1 MRNDDKDDLLALVL
15 RTLVERDADTGA
27 PSEISRGKARRQFYY
42 DQAGFVVY
50 ADGSEGAFELRYDT
64 VGRLTHVEHLDRALL
79 RRAFDPTGNL
89 AIEGS
94 IELALERIHAA
105 GITPERVRALLDGA
119 LVSPVLTAHPTEV
132 QRKSILDCQAEI
144 SRLLTERDRTRLTPE
159 EQAHSDTEL
168 RRVVLT
174 LWQTRVLRELRLTV
188 DDEIENGLSYYRR
201 TFFRELP
208 RLYGEI
214 EDRLAG
220 LGAAPAAVELWAP
233 SLAGDERFADW
244 FAKFARQSL
253 SRRDVV
259 PFLRSIAAYD
269 LVDVFPAVRVPA
281 LVLHRTDDA
290 LIPVSHARWIAQQ
303 IPEARLVELPGVD
316 HLPFA
321 GDAEAVAGEIEAFLV
336 GPGASEP
343 RGRRLLTVVATDIAD
358 ATSMMTRLGDRAWRE
373 LLAAHDRELDEH
385 LARFGGRRVTPL
397 SESCLA
403 VFDGPA
409 RAIRCAVGIVD
420 AAARLGLGVR
430 AGLHCGECETVE
442 DDVRGIA
449 VHIGGSIAEL
459 ARPGEVLASGTV
471 RDLVAGSGI
480 RFGPGRDV
488 ELQGLPGRRTVLPV
502 RAGGASPEDIR
513 RLAIEQAN
521 VLRRD
526 GEYWTVAYEGTVAT
540 LRDSKGL
547 RDLARL
553 LAAPGRELH
562 VLDLATEQ
570 AAEGEAISRRA
581 AADAGLH
588 LDSGAAEP
596 VIDEAA
602 RTAYRQRLAA
612 IEQELDDAHTRRDAD
627 AAARARV
634 EREALV
640 EQLTAAYGL
649 GGRPRRTPD
658 HVERARKTVSRR
670 IRSALRR
677 IDDLHPALGRHLHAS
692 LRTGVYCS
700 YQPEHDLHWTIK
712 TS

>member
-1 MRNDDKDDLLALVL
+1 MGPPTVQFAQAGNVDIGYQVVGDGPVDLVWLTGFRSNMEVMWEEPAWAALFRRLAEFSRLVL
-15 RTLVERDADTGA
+15 FDRRGCGVSDRGGTTVTPTLEERMEDVAAVLDEVGSERAALFGFSEGGTVAALFAATYPERTSHVVLYGTVARIIRD
-27 PSEISRGKARRQFYY
+27 SEHPWGWFSEEEFAAFIDRVSRGW
-42 DQAGFVVY
+42 G
-50 ADGSEGAFELRYDT
+50 LR
-64 VGRLTHVEHLDRALL
+64 
-79 RRAFDPTGNL
+79 
-89 AIEGS
+89 S
-94 IELALERIHAA
+94 
-105 GITPERVRALLDGA
+105 
-119 LVSPVLTAHPTEV
+119 
-132 QRKSILDCQAEI
+132 
-144 SRLLTERDRTRLTPE
+144 
-159 EQAHSDTEL
+159 
-168 RRVVLT
+168 
-174 LWQTRVLRELRLTV
+174 
-188 DDEIENGLSYYRR
+188 
-201 TFFRELP
+201 
-208 RLYGEI
+208 
-214 EDRLAG
+214 
-220 LGAAPAAVELWAP
+220 AAPAAVELWAP

-321 GDAEAVAGEIEAFLV
+321 GDAEGVAAEIEAFLV

-358 ATSMMTRLGDRAWRE
+358 ATSIMTRLGDRAWRE

-385 LARFGGRRVTPL
+385 LARFGGRRVTHL
-397 SESCLA
+397 SEGCLA

-449 VHIGGSIAEL
+449 VHIGVRIAEL
-459 ARPGEVLASGTV
+459 ATPGEVLASGTV

-502 RAGGASPEDIR
+502 LAGGASPEDIR

-562 VLDLATEQ
+562 VLDLATER
-570 AAEGEAISRRA
+570 AAEGEAMSRRA

-602 RTAYRQRLAA
+602 RTAYQQRMAD
-612 IEQELDDAHTRRDAD
+612 IEQELDDAQTRRDAD

-670 IRSALRR
+670 IRTALRR
-677 IDDLHPALGRHLHAS
+677 IDGVHPALGRHLHAS

-700 YQPEHDLHWTIK
+700 YQPERDLHWTIT